1 MENSQVTV
9 MALIKAKDGMVD
21 VVKKELLSWVEN
33 TRKESGCIA
42 YDLHQSKEIPGY
54 FMFYEIWASSEAL
67 DKHIAMPYIQDITK
81 KSAEIFAEPIQ
92 VTLWRKES

>member
-1 MENSQVTV
+1 MDNSQVTV

-21 VVKKELLSWVEN
+21 VVKKELLSLIDD

-54 FMFYEIWASSEAL
+54 FMFYEIWASAEAL
-67 DKHIAMPYIQDITK
+67 DKHTAMPYLQAIVK
-81 KSAEIFAEPIQ
+81 KSTEIFAEPIQ

>member
-21 VVKKELLSWVEN
+21 VVKQELLSLVED
-33 TRKESGCIA
+33 TRKESGCIS

-54 FMFYEIWASSEAL
+54 FMFYETWASTEAL
-67 DKHIAMPYIQDITK
+67 DNHMAMPYIQDLIK
-81 KSAEIFAEPIQ
+81 KSTEIFAGPIQ
-92 VTLWRKES
+92 VTSWKKES